1 MIMVDVLF
9 IYWLRQMWKKF
20 GDAVD
25 DRGKGKNGEGP
36 DPATTLIA
44 DEVFLTL
51 TTNKEVMTSP
61 LLGLSNCMRLMSQ

>member
-1 MIMVDVLF
+1 M
-9 IYWLRQMWKKF
+9 RCASGTQQMWKKF
-20 GDAVD
+20 GDAED

-51 TTNKEVMTSP
+51 TTNKEV
-61 LLGLSNCMRLMSQ
+61 

>member
-1 MIMVDVLF
+1 
-9 IYWLRQMWKKF
+9 MWKKF

-25 DRGKGKNGEGP
+25 DRGKGQNGEGP

-51 TTNKEVMTSP
+51 TTNKEVM
-61 LLGLSNCMRLMSQ
+61 R